1 MLEARWLRSGL
12 IAVLVVFA
20 LSAAGTARAQNRDV
34 AFDAVVSQPRGLPDL
49 PPNGAWGEV
58 INATSRWIVIQN
70 HAGQQFPI
78 AIEDITEF
86 LIRWPSSLD
95 ALGPGSL
102 VEAIGPNVGS
112 NTIRTDHIDVF
123 EGTDRTLVS
132 PTYNDRL
139 PNNMV
144 VTTLDPGFN
153 RFMNAFDVAGA
164 EPALWL
170 GVSRRPGPDRDP
182 LAAAR
187 RGQPGRHQPAPPL
200 GPGEQPRHGH
210 PRQRRPDHRLAGHP
224 RPADVRP
231 QGRLRLPAADADDA
245 EGAGGVATGAVQA
258 GPVRAVQSEQVR
270 TACPWAGQARTD
282 RRRRHR
288 VTPRRCDLRQA

>member
-1 MLEARWLRSGL
+1 MSEARRFEWSLV
-12 IAVLVVFA
+12 AVLVT
-20 LSAAGTARAQNRDV
+20 LAAWSGGMARAQNPEV
-34 AFDAVVSQPRGLPDL
+34 AFDAVVAQPRGLPDL

-102 VEAIGPNVGS
+102 VEAIGQNVGS
-112 NTIRTDHIDVF
+112 NTIRTDHVDVF
-123 EGTDRTLVS
+123 EGADRTLVS

-153 RFMNAFDVAGA
+153 RLMNAWDIAGQNLLYGWAYPVAPGLTGI
-164 EPALWL
+164 PA
-170 GVSRRPGPDRDP
+170 
-182 LAAAR
+182 
-187 RGQPGRHQPAPPL
+187 
-200 GPGEQPRHGH
+200 
-210 PRQRRPDHRLAGHP
+210 RLHVVGSP
-224 RPADVRP
+224 VDTTP
-231 QGRLRLPAADADDA
+231 LRLSVP
-245 EGAGGVATGAVQA
+245 GNNLATVIPDSANRLTV
-258 GPVRAVQSEQVR
+258 SQVTR
-270 TACPWAGQARTD
+270 GRPTLARKGDYAFLLPLQT
-282 RRRRHR
+282 
-288 VTPRRCDLRQA
+288 TPRGLAVSQLVLYKQVPFARFNPNK

>member
-1 MLEARWLRSGL
+1 M
-12 IAVLVVFA
+12 
-20 LSAAGTARAQNRDV
+20 
-34 AFDAVVSQPRGLPDL
+34 PDL

-112 NTIRTDHIDVF
+112 NTIRTDHVDVF

-153 RFMNAFDVAGA
+153 RFMNAFDVAGQNLLYGWA
-164 EPALWL
+164 YPVAPGLT
-170 GVSRRPGPDRDP
+170 GIPSRLHVVGNPVDTGS
-182 LAAAR
+182 
-187 RGQPGRHQPAPPL
+187 APPV

-210 PRQRRPDHRLAGHP
+210 PRQRRPHHRLAGHP

-245 EGAGGVATGAVQA
+245 EGAGGVATGPVQA
-258 GPVRAVQSEQVR
+258 GAVREVQPEQQVKR
-270 TACPWAGQARTD
+270 SVGHGRGHETGD
-282 RRRRHR
+282 RRARMPRGSLRSGAEEIKLATDEHR
-288 VTPRRCDLRQA
+288 

>member
-1 MLEARWLRSGL
+1 MDHARGALAEVGPDCRTGPVRSLGG
-12 IAVLVVFA
+12 
-20 LSAAGTARAQNRDV
+20 GTARGQNRDV

-153 RFMNAFDVAGA
+153 RFMNAFDVAGQNMLYGWA
-164 EPALWL
+164 YPVAPGLTGIPSRL
-170 GVSRRPGPDRDP
+170 HVVGNPVDTSPLRLSVPGNNLATVIPDNTGRITVSQVT
-182 LAAAR
+182 
-187 RGQPGRHQPAPPL
+187 RGQPTSARKGDYAFLLPL
-200 GPGEQPRHGH
+200 Q
-210 PRQRRPDHRLAGHP
+210 
-224 RPADVRP
+224 
-231 QGRLRLPAADADDA
+231 
-245 EGAGGVATGAVQA
+245 T
-258 GPVRAVQSEQVR
+258 
-270 TACPWAGQARTD
+270 
-282 RRRRHR
+282 
-288 VTPRRCDLRQA
+288 TPRGLAVSQLVLYKQVPFGQFNPNK